1 MVEIMKIRAT
11 SFKRSHAALLHSVP
25 PTCSKPPPDPRLH
38 QRLLDT
44 HGQVWFGPV
53 WGHCSF
59 LLGPGVHK
67 VLFVA
72 SKSPVSSVLC
82 KLWWLYGGVNGALLQ
97 RAYAVARSAVPRA
110 LRQASADRT
119 SAGDVFLAQSL
130 WAGRVVPFPGL
141 SRSGDQVLGE
151 RTVPGGPCT
160 LITSQVPTTH
170 FPGSWVCRLSP
181 QES

>member
-1 MVEIMKIRAT
+1 MVEITKIRAT

-44 HGQVWFGPV
+44 HGQVWVSPL

-82 KLWWLYGGVNGALLQ
+82 KLWWLYGGVN
-97 RAYAVARSAVPRA
+97 AVARSAAPRA
-110 LRQASADRT
+110 LRQASVDRT
-119 SAGDVFLAQSL
+119 SQRDVFLAQFL

-151 RTVPGGPCT
+151 RTVPGGLCT

-170 FPGSWVCRLSP
+170 FPGSWVCSLSP

>member
-1 MVEIMKIRAT
+1 MVEVMKIMVT
-11 SFKRSHAALLHSVP
+11 SFKGPMHTLPHPVP
-25 PTCSKPPPDPRLH
+25 PTLQQATADPHLCW
-38 QRLLDT
+38 RLLDT
-44 HGQVWFGPV
+44 HGHFWVSFL

-141 SRSGDQVLGE
+141 SHSGDQVLGE